1 MPTIRIPHDLP
12 PDEVRRRMA
21 ARADDLVKL
30 IPGGIGSVRH
40 EWRDEDVLV
49 FEIGAMGRSI
59 PATATV
65 EEGALAIDYSR
76 PAGMGF
82 VQPMVD
88 GIIRMAG
95 DKLLLGKG

>member
-40 EWRDEDVLV
+40 EWRGEDVMA

-65 EEGALAIDYSR
+65 EDGALAIDYSL
-76 PAGMGF
+76 PAGMSF
-82 VQPMVD
+82 VQPVVD

>member
-1 MPTIRIPHDLP
+1 MPTIRIPYDLP

-40 EWRDEDVLV
+40 EWRGEDVMA
-49 FEIGAMGRSI
+49 FEIGAMGCSI

-65 EEGALAIDYSR
+65 EEGALAIDYSL
-76 PAGMGF
+76 PVGMGF
-82 VQPMVD
+82 VQPMVE